1 MTKNSK
7 KERFRLIIE
16 IKEIRTGRLR
26 MGIIQARRG
35 KGEVKKRRKRSMI
48 RESRIGGIA
57 NTDVVIKGQ
66 RVETLDTWMKRS
78 ITAEEIYVTVI
89 KKEEDAS
96 IVRNRS

>member
-1 MTKNSK
+1 
-7 KERFRLIIE
+7 
-16 IKEIRTGRLR
+16 
-26 MGIIQARRG
+26 
-35 KGEVKKRRKRSMI
+35 MI

-57 NTDVVIKGQ
+57 NTDAVIKGQ